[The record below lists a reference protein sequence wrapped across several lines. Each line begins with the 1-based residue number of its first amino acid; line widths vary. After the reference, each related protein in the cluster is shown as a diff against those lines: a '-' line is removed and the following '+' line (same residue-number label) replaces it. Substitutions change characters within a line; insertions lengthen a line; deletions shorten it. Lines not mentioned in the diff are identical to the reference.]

1 MPKPLKNNTH
11 YEEALGRIFELMQ
24 KTLEPKSKESNELEM
39 LSTLVKEYEL
49 EHHPIPKP
57 YTR

>member
-1 MPKPLKNNTH
+1 
-11 YEEALGRIFELMQ
+11 MQ

-49 EHHPIPKP
+49 EPHPIPKHS
-57 YTR
+57 TR